1 MNAKNELQS
10 LKKELKLH
18 VFLLFGFV
26 ALIWVIEIFDLVLF
40 GGALDSLGIKPREA
54 AGLPGIVAAP
64 FLHIGFFHL
73 AANTIPFVVLGW
85 LVLVRE
91 TWHFFAVVAIVTILG
106 GLGVWLF
113 GRPMTVHVGASG
125 LIFGFFGFL
134 LLAGWFERK
143 LSTILI
149 SIVVLLTYGGMIWG
163 VLPGQLGISWEG
175 HLFGFLAGVLA
186 AKLLARRTKKQTA
199 ST

>member
-1 MNAKNELQS
+1 MSAKTEFQS
-10 LKKELKLH
+10 IKKELKLH
-18 VFLLFGFV
+18 ALLLFGFV
-26 ALIWVIEIFDLVLF
+26 ALIWVIEIIDLVIF

-54 AGLPGIVAAP
+54 SGLPGILAAP
-64 FLHIGFFHL
+64 FLHIGFLHL
-73 AANTIPFVVLGW
+73 AANTIPFLVLGW
-85 LVLVRE
+85 LILVRE
-91 TWHFFAVVAIVTILG
+91 TWHFLAVVAIVTIVG

-125 LIFGFFGFL
+125 VIFGFFGFL

-143 LSTILI
+143 ISTILI
-149 SIVVLLTYGGMIWG
+149 SFGVLLTYGGMIWG

-186 AKLLARRTKKQTA
+186 AKLLAKRPQRKRTA
-199 ST
+199 